1 MNKIGSPEIEPYKYN
16 QLIFDKEAI
25 CSIQWSKDSLFKKW
39 CWDNWTS
46 TCKEMSLDTDLTS
59 FTKFNSERIVG
70 LNVKCQII
78 KPLENNIGENLD
90 DFGYAGTF

>member
-1 MNKIGSPEIEPYKYN
+1 
-16 QLIFDKEAI
+16 
-25 CSIQWSKDSLFKKW
+25 
-39 CWDNWTS
+39 
-46 TCKEMSLDTDLTS
+46 MSLDTDLTS